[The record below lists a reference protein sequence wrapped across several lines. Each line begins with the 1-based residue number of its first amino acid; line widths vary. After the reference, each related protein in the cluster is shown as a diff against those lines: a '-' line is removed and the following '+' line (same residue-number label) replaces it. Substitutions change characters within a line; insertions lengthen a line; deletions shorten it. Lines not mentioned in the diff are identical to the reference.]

1 MFLYWLAAERRYVHR
16 QSDIPK
22 GVDAERVDVPT
33 DIAGLMAYL
42 NSLVKIE
49 ADPRPAPGEMPLAA
63 IPVREQSAPEP
74 PPPPPIVPDRDRAPM
89 NAIALL
95 SRVDS
100 LGVNVE
106 GVIEA
111 IAKARG
117 YALARYAGAI
127 AIRYQELEKI

>member
-1 MFLYWLAAERRYVHR
+1 MFFHHDKAGGQYYVR

-22 GVDAERVDVPT
+22 GVVTERVDVPT
-33 DIAGLMAYL
+33 DANGLAVYL
-42 NSLVKIE
+42 SAISQPPV
-49 ADPRPAPGEMPLAA
+49 AVPAPDQIVVTTPVGEVAEVA
-63 IPVREQSAPEP
+63 EVFIDDK
-74 PPPPPIVPDRDRAPM
+74 PIRPPM

-100 LGVNVE
+100 PGVNVE

-127 AIRYQELEKI
+127 AIRYHELEKL